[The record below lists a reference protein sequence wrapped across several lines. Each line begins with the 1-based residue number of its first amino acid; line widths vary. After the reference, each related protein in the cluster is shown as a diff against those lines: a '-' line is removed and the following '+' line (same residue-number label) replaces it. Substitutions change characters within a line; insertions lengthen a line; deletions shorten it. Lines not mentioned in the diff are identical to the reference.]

1 MQEAEENCVMWSIK
15 IRTFT
20 KYYQGDKTKDGE
32 IGGTYSTHQG
42 MRNTYGNLVRNCDG
56 KKPFLGVR
64 SMREK
69 IIFKCILN
77 TRRCGMNSSG
87 LGKGPVAEISSGVN
101 NILVSS
107 L

>member
-1 MQEAEENCVMWSIK
+1 
-15 IRTFT
+15 
-20 KYYQGDKTKDGE
+20 
-32 IGGTYSTHQG
+32 
-42 MRNTYGNLVRNCDG
+42 
-56 KKPFLGVR
+56 
-64 SMREK
+64 MREK